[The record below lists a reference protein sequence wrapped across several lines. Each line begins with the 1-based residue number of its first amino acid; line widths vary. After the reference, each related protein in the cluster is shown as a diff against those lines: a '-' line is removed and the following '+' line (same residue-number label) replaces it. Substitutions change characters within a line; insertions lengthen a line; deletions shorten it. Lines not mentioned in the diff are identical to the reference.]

1 MSTDKIQNNFSLSYF
16 NLMTSLLAVLNSNED
31 GDTNLVLARYLLEH
45 FHELKKLS
53 IYDVAEECYVSR
65 SSIQRFAKLIGYES
79 FTAMKQNAPITRQHM
94 DAFVQYACHPEFDQY
109 LRLSMDDMMQDM
121 NEMFASQN
129 LEVLVKR
136 IHDSEQI
143 VILAA
148 DLSSFPAR
156 VLQQGLAAI
165 GKLIRIVTDAYPDTN
180 LLRNLKP
187 EDLVIVTSTTGNY
200 AIATLTDLQNVHA
213 HKVLITLNHSEKF
226 ESCYDSVIYLSH
238 KFHSSDRITE
248 GIQNVY
254 TRYGVSYFFDLLFN
268 LYIEKVND
276 LPSSHP
282 HSSLIK

>member
-31 GDTNLVLARYLLEH
+31 DDTNLVLARYLLEH

-136 IHDSEQI
+136 IHDSEQV

-156 VLQQGLAAI
+156 VLQQGL
-165 GKLIRIVTDAYPDTN
+165 
-180 LLRNLKP
+180 
-187 EDLVIVTSTTGNY
+187 
-200 AIATLTDLQNVHA
+200 
-213 HKVLITLNHSEKF
+213 
-226 ESCYDSVIYLSH
+226 ES
-238 KFHSSDRITE
+238 
-248 GIQNVY
+248 
-254 TRYGVSYFFDLLFN
+254 
-268 LYIEKVND
+268 
-276 LPSSHP
+276 
-282 HSSLIK
+282 

>member
-1 MSTDKIQNNFSLSYF
+1 M
-16 NLMTSLLAVLNSNED
+16 AVLNSNED
-31 GDTNLVLARYLLEH
+31 DDTNLVLARYLLEH
-45 FHELKKLS
+45 FHELKNLS

-109 LRLSMDDMMQDM
+109 LRISMDDMMQDL
-121 NEMFASQN
+121 NEMFLSQN
-129 LEVLVKR
+129 LDALVKR
-136 IHDSEQI
+136 IHDSEQV

-148 DLSSFPAR
+148 DLSSYPAK

-165 GKLIRIVTDAYPDTN
+165 GKLIRIVTDAYPDTA
-180 LLRNLKP
+180 LLQNLKP

-200 AIATLTDLQNVHA
+200 AIATLSDLQSVHA
-213 HKVLITLNHSEKF
+213 CKVLITLNHSEKF

-268 LYIEKVND
+268 LYIEKVNT

-282 HSSLIK
+282 HSILIK

>member
-1 MSTDKIQNNFSLSYF
+1 MNTDKIQNKFSLSYF

-31 GDTNLVLARYLLEH
+31 DDTNLVLARYLLEH
-45 FHELKKLS
+45 FHELKNLS

-94 DAFVQYACHPEFDQY
+94 DAFVQYACHPEFDQF
-109 LRLSMDDMMQDM
+109 LRISMDDMMQDI
-121 NEMFASQN
+121 NEMFLAQN
-129 LEVLVKR
+129 LDVLVKR
-136 IHDSEQI
+136 IHDSEQV

-148 DLSSFPAR
+148 DLSSYPAK

-165 GKLIRIVTDAYPDTN
+165 GKLIRIVTDAYPDTA
-180 LLRNLKP
+180 LLQNLKP

-200 AIATLTDLQNVHA
+200 AIA
-213 HKVLITLNHSEKF
+213 TLNHSEKF

-268 LYIEKVND
+268 LYIEKVNT

-282 HSSLIK
+282 HSILIK

>member
-1 MSTDKIQNNFSLSYF
+1 M
-16 NLMTSLLAVLNSNED
+16 MTSLLAVLNSNED

-129 LEVLVKR
+129 MEVLVKR

-254 TRYGVSYFFDLLFN
+254 TRSGVSYFFDLLFN